1 MRTYRNFLL
10 RGGAALCAALSWLA
24 VAQAAET
31 KGPVTDDIGVLVIP
45 KGAPIQIGGYW
56 GLSGPDTALGTDQ
69 NRAVEVAIK
78 DIGGKLLGHPTKF
91 HAQGSLWNAAGG
103 QTATQQLDAN

>member
-1 MRTYRNFLL
+1 MYSYRNFLL

-31 KGPVTDDIGVLVIP
+31 KGPVTDEIGVLVIP

-56 GLSGPDTALGTDQ
+56 VLSGADTALGLDQ
-69 NRAVEVAIK
+69 KRA
-78 DIGGKLLGHPTKF
+78 
-91 HAQGSLWNAAGG
+91 
-103 QTATQQLDAN
+103 

>member
-24 VAQAAET
+24 VAQSAET
-31 KGPVTDDIGVLVIP
+31 KGPVTDEIGVLVIP

-56 GLSGPDTALGTDQ
+56 VLSGADTALGLDQ
-69 NRAVEVAIK
+69 NRAVEIAIK
-78 DIGGKLLGHPTKF
+78 EKGKLVGHPIKF
-91 HAQGSLWNAAGG
+91 SAQHSLRNAQGA
-103 QTATQQLDAN
+103 QTPPTKP